1 MVEASLDQV
10 WAAWTTEE
18 GVRTFFA
25 PDARIRLEVGGPY
38 ELYFDLQA
46 EPGSRGAEGVQ
57 ILALQPKT
65 MLAFTWNAPPHL
77 DQVRGQ
83 WTHVVVRLRR
93 LEANRTE
100 VTLFHDGWGKGGQ
113 WEQAFDY
120 FQRAWKQVVLPRLR
134 YRFDVGPVDW
144 EEPPR
149 LVSR

>member
-1 MVEASLDQV
+1 VVEAGLDQV